1 MKRPDFGE
9 FLKIDKWFFSGI
21 KGLLRTTGVQAPPKF
36 LCYRTGH
43 RWGAVVI
50 SRRNGVS
57 SGEGASCCV
66 VF

>member
-1 MKRPDFGE
+1 MKRPDFLE
-9 FLKIDKWFFSGI
+9 FLKIGEWFFFQV
-21 KGLLRTTGVQAPPKF
+21 LRVSYVLQEF
-36 LCYRTGH
+36 TGH

-50 SRRNGVS
+50 SRKNGVS